1 MFGLQHTKL
10 TRPNYRDIILPVHKQ
25 FTQKTYMLLLFPYN
39 TKGQCKRK
47 KKKSLNMNIWCDKRL
62 ELTDLNAS
70 YHIDMDS

>member
-1 MFGLQHTKL
+1 M
-10 TRPNYRDIILPVHKQ
+10 
-25 FTQKTYMLLLFPYN
+25 QK
-39 TKGQCKRK
+39 K